1 MPITPSKNS
10 TNTWIISYSFTED
23 GEYKVLTEEFK
34 GSIKDAMFYEK
45 QLREAL
51 STASRSR

>member
-10 TNTWIISYSFTED
+10 TDTWIISYSFTED

-51 STASRSR
+51 SKASRRR